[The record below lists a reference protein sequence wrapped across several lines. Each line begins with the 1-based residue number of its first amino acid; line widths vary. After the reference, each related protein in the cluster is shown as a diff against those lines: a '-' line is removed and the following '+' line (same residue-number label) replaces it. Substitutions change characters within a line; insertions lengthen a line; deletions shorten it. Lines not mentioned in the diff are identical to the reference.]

1 MNKYEEDPIQ
11 FDTRKKNGSI
21 EILYS
26 KLMEI
31 SQGGPE
37 IGTLSLNNVEISGL
51 FGGPAIIDKNY
62 VYIPILVKKFIGN
75 GFKVARIN
83 AFNFEIEMFGK
94 IKNLIFLDRV
104 ENYRVYFFENMDK
117 TVENYYEI

>member
-1 MNKYEEDPIQ
+1 MNKNEDPIQ
-11 FDTRKKNGSI
+11 FDSTKKNGNI

-51 FGGPAIIDKNY
+51 FGGPAVIDKNY
-62 VYIPILVKKFIGN
+62 VYIPILVNKFTGR

-83 AFNFEIEMFGK
+83 AFNFEIDIFGK
-94 IKNLIFLDRV
+94 IRNLIFLDRL
-104 ENYRVYFFENMDK
+104 ENNRIYFFENIDK
-117 TVENYYEI
+117 TIENYYEI